1 MVAVMAAGC
10 YLKKSPLPLPEIP
23 PDVMQ
28 GPCHKQGKNGQQN
41 FLGVHLGV
49 RGILLHNT
57 NQYFQYVIMQ
67 DSIPPPPRADTRA
80 FCFRQGAL
88 FSYLPAMPGKPF
100 LPKMAGRPRC
110 PRPFPAKETLWNTRP
125 L

>member
-1 MVAVMAAGC
+1 MAAVMAAGG
-10 YLKKSPLPLPEIP
+10 YLKKKPLPLPEIP

-57 NQYFQYVIMQ
+57 NQYFQHVIMQ
-67 DSIPPPPRADTRA
+67 DSIPPP
-80 FCFRQGAL
+80 
-88 FSYLPAMPGKPF
+88 LPAGRPFFISPGHAGKTF

-110 PRPFPAKETLWNTRP
+110 SRPFPAKETLWNTRP

>member
-1 MVAVMAAGC
+1 MVAGC

-49 RGILLHNT
+49 RGILLYNI
-57 NQYFQYVIMQ
+57 NQYFQHVIMQ
-67 DSIPPPPRADTRA
+67 DSIPPPH
-80 FCFRQGAL
+80 
-88 FSYLPAMPGKPF
+88 
-100 LPKMAGRPRC
+100 
-110 PRPFPAKETLWNTRP
+110 
-125 L
+125 